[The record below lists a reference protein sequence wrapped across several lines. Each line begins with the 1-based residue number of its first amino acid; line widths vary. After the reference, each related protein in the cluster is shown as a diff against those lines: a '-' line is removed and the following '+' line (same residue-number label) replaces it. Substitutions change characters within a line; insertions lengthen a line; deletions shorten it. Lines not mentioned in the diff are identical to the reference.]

1 MDKLRALMLLNATGT
16 VTARFFKEAEMASS
30 GGPLDPRELIEEGES
45 FWRRVGFSEGAV
57 SFLKVALKESW
68 AERELERCSALGV
81 MVITWGSDEYPALL
95 EDLDDPPLVLYVIGD
110 KLPSFGVGIVGTRRC
125 TSYGSRVAGLI
136 SENVASLGMDVISG
150 GALGID
156 SAAHKGCMSA
166 GGKTIAVLGTGVD
179 VVYPSSNRWLFE
191 EIKESGSLVSEY
203 PLGTKARQWTFPRRN
218 RIIAGLSEKL
228 VVVEAPVKSGAM
240 ITARV
245 AMDLGR
251 EVWAVP
257 GRITDESSGGSNSLI
272 ADGAHVLY
280 DVCAFMESF
289 RGHQLFLKGLGLGVS
304 KKQSLPNLSEKQME
318 IYEFL
323 CKYGE
328 QTVDNIA
335 VGCKMDAAQV
345 LQELGYLSIEELVF
359 PSGPG
364 RWSAIP
370 KGTWTEKR

>member
-1 MDKLRALMLLNATGT
+1 VDKLRALLLLNATGT
-16 VTARFFKEAEMASS
+16 VTARFFKEAEGISS
-30 GGPLDPRELIEEGES
+30 ERHLDPREIIEKGES
-45 FWRRVGFSEGAV
+45 FWKKIGFSEGAV
-57 SFLKVALKESW
+57 NFLKMALKDNW
-68 AERELERCSALGV
+68 AERELERCSTLGV
-81 MVITWGSDEYPALL
+81 RVVTWGSEEYPALL

-110 KLPSFGVGIVGTRRC
+110 KLPSLGVGVVGTRRC
-125 TSYGSRVAGLI
+125 TSYGSKVAGLI
-136 SENVASLGMDVISG
+136 SENIGSLGMLVISG

-156 SAAHKGCMSA
+156 SAAHKGCMEA
-166 GGKTIAVLGTGVD
+166 GGKTIAILGTGVD

-191 EIKESGSLVSEY
+191 EIKENGALVSEY

-228 VVVEAPVKSGAM
+228 VVVEAPIKSGAM

-257 GRITDESSGGSNSLI
+257 GRITEESSGGSNSLI

-280 DVCAFMESF
+280 DVDVFMESF
-289 RGHQLFLKGLGLGVS
+289 RGHQLFLKGLDLGVS

-345 LQELGYLSIEELVF
+345 LQELGYLSIEEMVF

-364 RWSAIP
+364 RWSAVP
-370 KGTWTEKR
+370 KRAWTEKQ